1 MSALRRAALRRAASA
16 PVPRDAPALG
26 GGRPPLAVVGALLRL
41 LRPASSASSRA
52 SSPSGGGDGDPSR
65 QPRASPETVTA
76 REVLA
81 AQRGAAEYLA
91 VPPENVRTFSIVAHV
106 DHGKST
112 LADRLMERVGA
123 VPPLVGR
130 EQYLDRLPVERQRG
144 ITVKAQSVSLL
155 YDDDRAVGGETP
167 DPTRTTTPTTTTAA
181 LKNLL
186 AKNKSRRRYLL
197 NLVDTPGHADFA
209 HEVARSLAACEGAV
223 VLVDATQGV
232 QAQTIATVRAARSR
246 RLALVPPPTRSTRP
260 TPTRRRRANRC
271 APRSGRTRCTRSFP

>member
-1 MSALRRAALRRAASA
+1 M
-16 PVPRDAPALG
+16 
-26 GGRPPLAVVGALLRL
+26 
-41 LRPASSASSRA
+41 
-52 SSPSGGGDGDPSR
+52 
-65 QPRASPETVTA
+65 
-76 REVLA
+76 LA

-167 DPTRTTTPTTTTAA
+167 STPPSDALPTTTTAGVEKRA
-181 LKNLL
+181 RE
-186 AKNKSRRRYLL
+186 KNKSRRRYLL
-197 NLVDTPGHADFA
+197 NLVDTRGHADFA

-246 RLALVPPPTRSTRP
+246 RLRCSAANKIDAPNADAEATSEQMRAAFGADQMREVVPVSAKTGEGVEALLRAIVDRIPSPVEA
-260 TPTRRRRANRC
+260 RRR
-271 APRSGRTRCTRSFP
+271 GRVRG